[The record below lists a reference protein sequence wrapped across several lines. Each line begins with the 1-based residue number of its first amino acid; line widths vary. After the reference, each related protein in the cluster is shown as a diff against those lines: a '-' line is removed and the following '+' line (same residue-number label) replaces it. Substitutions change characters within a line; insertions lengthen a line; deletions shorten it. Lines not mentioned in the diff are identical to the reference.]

1 MFPTGNDR
9 RANGWKVLSGTISWS
24 ASFYPQPWMN
34 WKRRSTSG
42 LAIDFP
48 TLNVLGFFCYTI
60 STCSFSYSPTIR
72 AQYTARHPASP
83 EPTVR
88 FNDVAFG
95 VHALVMVLLTYSQ
108 FFQWPWY
115 LHVSSNQRASG
126 PVLVIVW
133 GSIVAIVAL
142 IILVMSYS
150 GWQRQ
155 DPQDWAWIDVVYA
168 LEYVKLICT
177 LVKYIPQAWVNYKRK
192 STQGW
197 SILQIL
203 FDITGGVL
211 SLLQLVIDA
220 SLQDDWSGI
229 TGNPLKLGLSNIS
242 IAFDLL
248 FIVQHY
254 LLYPGLVDP
263 SVRTEGSPQ
272 QPLLT
277 SDGDDSP

>member
-1 MFPTGNDR
+1 
-9 RANGWKVLSGTISWS
+9 
-24 ASFYPQPWMN
+24 MN

-95 VHALVMVLLTYSQ
+95 VHALVM
-108 FFQWPWY
+108 
-115 LHVSSNQRASG
+115 RASG